1 MESLDGADLMTRMM
15 DLKLLFPQNDVARM
29 VELVPRGFLSR
40 DWNDTK
46 AMLQESSEVLREGL
60 KGADVDAMFD
70 DDPSLLFE
78 DPDSLRYGLKRMEE
92 LWGID
97 ENILKNSWPDELAL
111 AVRALGLRGAPDSI
125 DKIGAE

>member
-1 MESLDGADLMTRMM
+1 MTRMM

-78 DPDSLRYGLKRMEE
+78 DPGQPS
-92 LWGID
+92 
-97 ENILKNSWPDELAL
+97 
-111 AVRALGLRGAPDSI
+111 VRAQENGGALGHRREYP
-125 DKIGAE
+125 EE

>member
-1 MESLDGADLMTRMM
+1 
-15 DLKLLFPQNDVARM
+15 
-29 VELVPRGFLSR
+29 
-40 DWNDTK
+40 
-46 AMLQESSEVLREGL
+46 
-60 KGADVDAMFD
+60 MFD